1 MNISEK
7 IKRIF
12 ERFNS
17 IDPEPNRPPEKT
29 RQGSPYKSLVG
40 VVLSAQTQDKRT
52 ALASKQLFEK
62 IQTPYE
68 LLKLTSDQLV
78 ELIRPV
84 GMYNN
89 KAKSL
94 FKMAEYL
101 IKNHNGEV
109 PNTREKLLKIPG
121 VGRKSTDIM
130 MRFVFDS
137 DAIAVDTHVRRIC
150 YRLGLSNKNEANH
163 IADILEKYTPQ
174 EYKWGAHEWLID
186 YGKYVCTSRKPR
198 CSQCMLVDLCDKQDI
213 PKNIN

>member
-1 MNISEK
+1 MNIEHK
-7 IKRIF
+7 IKTIF
-12 ERFNS
+12 KRFYE

-29 RQGSPYKSLVG
+29 RQGSEYKSLVS

-52 ALASKQLFEK
+52 ALASKQLFNK
-62 IQTPYE
+62 IKTPQE
-68 LLKLTSDQLV
+68 LLELSHEELV

-89 KAKSL
+89 KAKSIR
-94 FKMAEYL
+94 KMAEYL
-101 IKNHNGEV
+101 ITNHEGKV
-109 PNTREKLLKIPG
+109 PNTRAELMKIPG

-150 YRLGLSNKNEANH
+150 YRLGVSDKNEANH

-174 EYKWGAHEWLID
+174 EYKWGAHERLIE
-186 YGKYVCTSRKPR
+186 YGKQVCSSRKPK
-198 CSQCMLVDLCDKQDI
+198 CSFCIFNDLCSK
-213 PKNIN
+213 KGVINFQ